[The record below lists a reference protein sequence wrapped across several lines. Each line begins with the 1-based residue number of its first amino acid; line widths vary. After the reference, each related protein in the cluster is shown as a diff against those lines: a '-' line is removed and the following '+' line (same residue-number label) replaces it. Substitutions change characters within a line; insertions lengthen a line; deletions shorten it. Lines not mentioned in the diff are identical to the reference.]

1 MAIWNFRYYLIP
13 STAIKDTFATDK
25 DILLNE
31 YRSNNFP
38 NYNAYREFKNYFIN
52 NEVLSSITNEAKKN
66 LIPKEFWDKNATMF
80 SDNNGNSI
88 TIWTD
93 DIECELDLRF
103 NYAGFVQQ
111 TIDWAIKYNCLLVIE
126 KTGNVI
132 FPDINNLAFEI
143 NNLIQRINNLGASLD
158 NR

>member
-1 MAIWNFRYYLIP
+1 M
-13 STAIKDTFATDK
+13 KQ
-25 DILLNE
+25 
-31 YRSNNFP
+31 
-38 NYNAYREFKNYFIN
+38 
-52 NEVLSSITNEAKKN
+52 KN
-66 LIPKEFWDKNATMF
+66 LMPKEFWDKNTTMF

-143 NNLIQRINNLGASLD
+143 NNLIQKINNLGASLD

>member
-1 MAIWNFRYYLIP
+1 M
-13 STAIKDTFATDK
+13 
-25 DILLNE
+25 
-31 YRSNNFP
+31 
-38 NYNAYREFKNYFIN
+38 
-52 NEVLSSITNEAKKN
+52 
-66 LIPKEFWDKNATMF
+66 PKEFWDKNTTMF
-80 SDNNGNSI
+80 SDNNRNSI

-93 DIECELDLRF
+93 DIRF